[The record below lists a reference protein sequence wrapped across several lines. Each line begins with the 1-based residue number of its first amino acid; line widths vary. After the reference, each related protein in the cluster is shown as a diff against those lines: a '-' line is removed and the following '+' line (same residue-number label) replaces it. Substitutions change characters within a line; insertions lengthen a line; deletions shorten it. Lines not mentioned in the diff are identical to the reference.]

1 KKDANASYRNG
12 MMGQD
17 EYRRERRVGGNRIYQ
32 SFGSTGALPRA
43 WSLGTAT
50 GSSGSERLPSSW
62 RGLLVAPVS
71 VMALTKVA
79 YADASASVEGSQD
92 GAMVTQLEKGEKP
105 ELIQRADEQAE
116 KGKPQLRRPSPF
128 HEQFNEVSQLANVHS
143 F

>member
-1 KKDANASYRNG
+1 G
-12 MMGQD
+12 VEG
-17 EYRRERRVGGNRIYQ
+17 
-32 SFGSTGALPRA
+32 
-43 WSLGTAT
+43 
-50 GSSGSERLPSSW
+50 RLPVALGPSDYR

-71 VMALTKVA
+71 TMALTEMA
-79 YADASASVEGSQD
+79 YADASPSVEGSHD

-116 KGKPQLRRPSPF
+116 KVKPQLRRPSPF